1 MSVGDIAALIA
12 AISFAVLSGFLI
24 YPLIRLGRLFD
35 QIAKTVKESG
45 EHAMPAIDESVT
57 TIKQVNKTLDDVNAV
72 SGATRTTVTNIGALT
87 DLYGSFLGKPIV
99 KIAAAGY
106 ALKDT
111 VSAFFNKPTVPTDTN
126 NVGRHAAKN
135 IKDVFADSDAAST
148 NVRKGA

>member
-1 MSVGDIAALIA
+1 MSVGDIAAIIA
-12 AISFAVLSGFLI
+12 AIAFAVLSGFLI

-35 QIAKTVKESG
+35 QIAKTIKESG

-72 SGATRTTVTNIGALT
+72 SGATRTTVTNISALT
-87 DLYGSFLGKPIV
+87 DLYGAFLGKPLV

-111 VSAFFNKPTVPTDTN
+111 VSSFFNKPTVPTD
-126 NVGRHAAKN
+126 KN
-135 IKDVFADSDAAST
+135 SANRNASKESSDKNATKNASK
-148 NVRKGA
+148 NASRGE

>member
-1 MSVGDIAALIA
+1 MSIGDIAALIA
-12 AISFAVLSGFLI
+12 AIAFAVLSGFLI

-87 DLYGSFLGKPIV
+87 DLYGAFLGKPVV
-99 KIAAAGY
+99 KIASACY

-111 VSAFFNKPTVPTDTN
+111 FNAFFNKATVPTDAAESSA
-126 NVGRHAAKN
+126 RHAAN
-135 IKDVFADSDAAST
+135 SGESFMP
-148 NVRKGA
+148 KGE